1 MPLSEKSANRKLNA
15 LALRPCHFS
24 AKPVIRQLDAEQQQ
38 DRQHYGRLFDFWVVT
53 GALDV
58 NSASIEEG
66 CGIVV
71 LRRRAA
77 EGRFCYR
84 GPAST
89 AISRDTTLS
98 PPETFKFGTDNKYFS
113 NRCALAEQPA
123 LTRRN
128 KKSRNAKHD
137 EDIDL
142 INLHCMAEGSVPG
155 RPGKVRGG
163 LFWGCSVLRSR
174 ASIPRAAGAVPHLC
188 PRSASRM
195 RRFPVRA
202 ASSTDTGCDRTL
214 PVVPRPSRPD
224 ASFSGPNGRSFD
236 GSF

>member
-1 MPLSEKSANRKLNA
+1 LSCDAVPQKGVSVIEARHR
-15 LALRPCHFS
+15 LRF
-24 AKPVIRQLDAEQQQ
+24 RET
-38 DRQHYGRLFDFWVVT
+38 RLFRRQK
-53 GALDV
+53 LS
-58 NSASIEEG
+58 NSERIINISQ
-66 CGIVV
+66 IV
-71 LRRRAA
+71 
-77 EGRFCYR
+77 
-84 GPAST
+84 
-89 AISRDTTLS
+89 
-98 PPETFKFGTDNKYFS
+98 
-113 NRCALAEQPA
+113 CALAEQPA

-163 LFWGCSVLRSR
+163 LFGGCSVLRSR

-224 ASFSGPNGRSFD
+224 ASFSCPIGRSFD